1 MRIVLAK
8 SQHRDVSILR
18 SVFIFVNFFL
28 FFENNVSAVRSK
40 LQHYFYSCR
49 SFYEERETDF
59 TSKLW
64 RHRNIIGYDHLL
76 QVFSCQFNSSNFPLL
91 EKFLNEQPLLSVTK
105 YIPEFVSL
113 QVKLV
118 QKSIAYFNNT
128 KVKDLYI
135 SKFLEF
141 IQKGML
147 FKLIRYN
154 CIT

>member
-1 MRIVLAK
+1 MRIVLSK
-8 SQHRDVSILR
+8 SQHRDISILR
-18 SVFIFVNFFL
+18 SVLIFVNFFL
-28 FFENNVSAVRSK
+28 FFENNVASVRSK

-49 SFYEERETDF
+49 SFYEEREIDF

-76 QVFSCQFNSSNFPLL
+76 QVFSCQLNSSNFPIL

-113 QVKLV
+113 KVKLV

-135 SKFLEF
+135 SKFLDF
-141 IQKGML
+141 IHKGML
-147 FKLIRYN
+147 FRLI
-154 CIT
+154 